1 MTSAETELIMA
12 AGESS
17 KTNLQDFMEKQ
28 RQMLKEFEGK
38 NLPDNQVN
46 DVNMHDEERTDS
58 AENFHFKEDHFKN
71 TLQDRSVNDGNKII
85 TVQPGLSN
93 GDCNYTNCNYQNTTQ
108 EYDDFVNIEKDDSET
123 WIRKSKRQGKC
134 EVHDTIQ
141 LFIQKS
147 HLKNCTFILL
157 RNIIMFALFLHT
169 DHNTKQS

>member
-1 MTSAETELIMA
+1 MA

-17 KTNLQDFMEKQ
+17 KTDPQEFIEKQ
-28 RQMLKEFEGK
+28 RQMLREFEGK
-38 NLPDNQVN
+38 NLPDNQDN
-46 DVNMHDEERTDS
+46 DVIMHDEERTDS

-93 GDCNYTNCNYQNTTQ
+93 GDRNYTNCNYQNTTQ
-108 EYDDFVNIEKDDSET
+108 EYDDFVNIEKDET
-123 WIRKSKRQGKC
+123 WIRKSERQGKC

-141 LFIQKS
+141 LFTQKS
-147 HLKNCTFILL
+147 HLKNCIFILL